1 MGGKLTGDIMKIY
14 IGIDMAKDK
23 FDYCAMDDALNILC
37 RGSNKENKNERFRE
51 LSDLIRTLKSTST
64 MMKIGMESTGIY
76 HIPLYN
82 HLRTHGFPVRI
93 LNGLEVRGMKK
104 SRVRKTTNDTID
116 AESIARYLMIR
127 EEKETFV
134 VPENFRNL
142 REMITAYSIVTDKI
156 RTSKNNLVR
165 AMDMIFPGLS
175 NAIDIND
182 DTIDMLSKYVT
193 PEDFISA
200 DPGEIEKYV
209 SKRRYDKIMK
219 VASDSPVNLTLERS
233 LRMEISSLIRILKV
247 LMDEKNS
254 FEKAMKSDPVVEN
267 HVIMSIPGI
276 GPITGS
282 VILGKIC
289 DINRFENA
297 EKLVAF
303 AGIDPVIKES
313 GKLRSQKSISK
324 RGDSALRS
332 AIYQSTL
339 AAVRG
344 NPVISEFYHH
354 KVDGGMPKKKA
365 LVAASRKQCHIIWSV
380 WHNNKPFEIPEKF
393 RKQE

>member
-1 MGGKLTGDIMKIY
+1 MGEELAGDSMNVY

-23 FDYCAMDDALNILC
+23 FDYCAMDDTLNILC

-82 HLRTHGFPVRI
+82 HLRAYGFSVRI

-134 VPENFRNL
+134 VPENLRNL

-156 RTSKNNLVR
+156 RTSKNNLIR
-165 AMDMIFPGLS
+165 ALDMIFPGLS
-175 NAIDIND
+175 NAIDID
-182 DTIDMLSKYVT
+182 EDTVEMLSKYVT
-193 PEDFISA
+193 SEDFISA
-200 DPGEIEKYV
+200 DRDDIEKYV

-219 VASDSPVNLTLERS
+219 IASDSPANLSLERS

-247 LMDEKNS
+247 LMDEKES

-303 AGIDPVIKES
+303 AGIDPVIKER
-313 GKLRSQKSISK
+313 GKQRSKKSISK

-344 NPVISEFYHH
+344 NPVISEFYHR
-354 KVDGGMPKKKA
+354 KVDGGMPKRKA

>member
-1 MGGKLTGDIMKIY
+1 MKIY
-14 IGIDMAKDK
+14 VGIDMAKDK
-23 FDYCAMDDALNILC
+23 FDYCAMDDTLNILC
-37 RGSNKENKNERFRE
+37 RGSNRENRNERFRE
-51 LSDLIRTLKSTST
+51 LSDLFRTLKSTGT

-82 HLRTHGFPVRI
+82 HLRAYGFPVRI
-93 LNGLEVRGMKK
+93 LNGLEVRGMKQ
-104 SRVRKTTNDTID
+104 SRVRKTTNDAID

-134 VPENFRNL
+134 VPDNFRNL
-142 REMITAYSIVTDKI
+142 RELITAYSIVTEKI
-156 RTSKNNLVR
+156 RTTKNNLIR
-165 AMDMIFPGLS
+165 ALDMIFPGLS
-175 NAIDIND
+175 NAVDINA
-182 DTIDMLSKYVT
+182 DTVDMLSTFVT

-209 SKRRYDKIMK
+209 SKRRYDRIMK
-219 VASDSPVNLTLERS
+219 IASDSPANLSMERS

-247 LMDEKNS
+247 LMDEKENI
-254 FEKAMKSDPVVEN
+254 EKAMKSDPALEN

-276 GPITGS
+276 GPVTGS

-313 GKLRSQKSISK
+313 GKQRSQRSISK

-339 AAVRG
+339 AAIRG
-344 NPVISEFYHH
+344 NPVISEFYHR

-380 WHNNKPFEIPEKF
+380 WHNNKPFEIPDKF
-393 RKQE
+393 RKLE

>member
-1 MGGKLTGDIMKIY
+1 
-14 IGIDMAKDK
+14 
-23 FDYCAMDDALNILC
+23 
-37 RGSNKENKNERFRE
+37 
-51 LSDLIRTLKSTST
+51 

-82 HLRTHGFPVRI
+82 HLRTGGFPVRI

-127 EEKETFV
+127 EEKETFA

-142 REMITAYSIVTDKI
+142 REFITAYSIITDKI
-156 RTSKNNLVR
+156 RTTKNNLIR

-175 NAIDIND
+175 NAVDINA
-182 DTIDMLSKYVT
+182 DTVDMLSKYMT

-200 DPGEIEKYV
+200 DPAEIEKYV
-209 SKRRYDKIMK
+209 SKRRYGKIMK
-219 VASDSPVNLTLERS
+219 IASDSPANLSLERS

-247 LMDEKNS
+247 LMDEKENI
-254 FEKAMKSDPVVEN
+254 EKEMKSDPVLEN
-267 HVIMSIPGI
+267 HVIMSIPGL
-276 GPITGS
+276 GPITGP

-289 DINRFENA
+289 DITRFENA

-313 GKLRSQKSISK
+313 GKQRSQRSISK

-339 AAVRG
+339 AAIRG
-344 NPVISEFYHH
+344 NPVISEFYHR

-380 WHNNKPFEIPEKF
+380 WHNNKPFEIPDKF
-393 RKQE
+393 RKLE

>member
-1 MGGKLTGDIMKIY
+1 MKVY

-23 FDYCAMDDALNILC
+23 FDYCAMDDTLNILC
-37 RGSNKENKNERFRE
+37 RGSNKENRNERFRE
-51 LSDLIRTLKSTST
+51 LSDLVRTLKSTST

-82 HLRTHGFPVRI
+82 YLRAYGFTVRI
-93 LNGLEVRGMKK
+93 LNGLEVRGMKQ

-116 AESIARYLMIR
+116 AESIARYLMVR
-127 EEKETFV
+127 EDKETFV
-134 VPENFRNL
+134 VPENLMNL

-156 RTSKNNLVR
+156 RTSKNNLIR
-165 AMDMIFPGLS
+165 ALDLLFPGLS
-175 NAIDIND
+175 NAIDMHD
-182 DTIDMLSKYVT
+182 DTLDLLSKHVT

-200 DPGEIEKYV
+200 DPAEIEKYV
-209 SKRRYDKIMK
+209 SKRRYEKIMK
-219 VASDSPVNLTLERS
+219 IASDSPVNLSLERS

-247 LMDEKNS
+247 LMDEKKS
-254 FEKAMKSDPVVEN
+254 FEKAMKSDPLLEN

-303 AGIDPVIKES
+303 AGIDPVINES
-313 GKLRSQKSISK
+313 GKQRSQKAISK

-332 AIYQSTL
+332 AIYQSTVASL
-339 AAVRG
+339 RG
-344 NPVISEFYHH
+344 NPVISEYYHS
-354 KVDGGMPKKKA
+354 KVNGGMPKKKA
-365 LVAASRKQCHIIWSV
+365 LFAASRKQCHIIWSV
-380 WHNNKPFEIPEKF
+380 WHNNRPFEIPERF